1 MGASP
6 VSGRSKYAGYVLVGG
21 NSSRMG
27 RDKAF
32 LAYEDTVLADF
43 IARQMEAA
51 SGKVTLVGPVARY
64 LELGW
69 PVIPDLRPD
78 NGPLGG
84 IEAALSNTT
93 AEWNLVAACDMPGVS
108 PEFFQE
114 ILSLAD
120 QSAADCL
127 VPLSREGQ
135 PEPLCAAWRASCLKA
150 VSGALDAGR
159 RKTQDVFS
167 EVRTEY
173 WKPLKTHYFEN
184 VNSPEDWPR
193 R

>member
-1 MGASP
+1 MGALP
-6 VSGRSKYAGYVLVGG
+6 VSYRRKYAGYVLVGG

-32 LAYEDTVLADF
+32 LAYRDTVLADF
-43 IARQMEAA
+43 IARQMQAA
-51 SGKVTLVGPVARY
+51 AGKVTLVGPVARY

-93 AEWNLVAACDMPGVS
+93 AEWNLVAACDMPRVS
-108 PEFFQE
+108 SECFQE
-114 ILSLAD
+114 ILSRAD

-127 VPLSREGQ
+127 VPLTPEGQ
-135 PEPLCAAWRASCLKA
+135 PEPLSAAWRASCLKA
-150 VSGALDAGR
+150 VSRALDAGR
-159 RKTQDVFS
+159 RKTQDLFA

-173 WKPLKTHYFEN
+173 WKPLKIHHFEN
-184 VNSPEDWPR
+184 VNTPEDWLR